1 MSNRKKFLLVFGFIV
16 LNMFMLVSFLVIRD
30 ATMENEL
37 KNEMEYLSKLD
48 ITKDRYNK
56 KTVTRGKYAV
66 VEKSIKKYLDDYHLE
81 LQEVLKLINDKEL
94 TTILSYDNYSTDGPE
109 FTKSLEYLKIS
120 KETFN
125 KKVDDL
131 INKFGD
137 EEIKNNIYKSTK
149 EEYYVN
155 LYDNLMLSSN
165 MRSNYNST
173 IELLKSTK
181 SRMNNVY
188 DTSIEVLNF
197 LVLYKD
203 DWVVEDGEIKFKTQ
217 DLYNYYNE
225 LISKVSTKKSE

>member
-1 MSNRKKFLLVFGFIV
+1 MSSRKKFLLVFGFIV

-109 FTKSLEYLKIS
+109 FTKSLEYLNTS
-120 KETFN
+120 KDTFN

-225 LISKVSTKKSE
+225 LISKVNTKKSE

>member
-1 MSNRKKFLLVFGFIV
+1 MSSRKKFLLVFGFIV

-56 KTVTRGKYAV
+56 KIVTRGKYAV
-66 VEKSIKKYLDDYHLE
+66 VEKSIKKYFDDYHLE

-109 FTKSLEYLKIS
+109 FTKSLEYLKTS

-137 EEIKNNIYKSTK
+137 EEIKNNIYESTK

-225 LISKVSTKKSE
+225 LISKVRTKKSE

>member
-1 MSNRKKFLLVFGFIV
+1 MSSRKKFLLVFGFIV

-81 LQEVLKLINDKEL
+81 LQEVLKIINDKEL

-109 FTKSLEYLKIS
+109 FTKSLEYLNTS

>member
-1 MSNRKKFLLVFGFIV
+1 MSSRKKFLLVFGFIV

-66 VEKSIKKYLDDYHLE
+66 VEKSIKKYFDDYHLE

-109 FTKSLEYLKIS
+109 FTKSLEYLKTS

-131 INKFGD
+131 INKFSD

-225 LISKVSTKKSE
+225 LISKVRTKKSE

>member
-1 MSNRKKFLLVFGFIV
+1 MSSRKKFLLVFGFIV

-109 FTKSLEYLKIS
+109 FTKSLEYLNTS

>member
-1 MSNRKKFLLVFGFIV
+1 MSSRKKFLLVFGFIV

-109 FTKSLEYLKIS
+109 FTKSLEYLNTS

-155 LYDNLMLSSN
+155 LYDNLMFSSN

>member
-1 MSNRKKFLLVFGFIV
+1 MSSRKKFLLVFGFIV

-37 KNEMEYLSKLD
+37 KNEVEYLSKLD
-48 ITKDRYNK
+48 VTKDRYNK

-109 FTKSLEYLKIS
+109 FTKSLEYLNTS

-155 LYDNLMLSSN
+155 LYDNLMFSSN

>member
-1 MSNRKKFLLVFGFIV
+1 MSSRKKFLLVFGFIV

-109 FTKSLEYLKIS
+109 FTKSLEYLNTS
-120 KETFN
+120 KDTFN

>member
-1 MSNRKKFLLVFGFIV
+1 MSSRKKFLLVFGFIV

-66 VEKSIKKYLDDYHLE
+66 VEKSIKKYFYDYHLE

-109 FTKSLEYLKIS
+109 FTKSLEYLKTS

-225 LISKVSTKKSE
+225 LISKVRTKKSE

>member
-1 MSNRKKFLLVFGFIV
+1 MNSRKKFLLVFGFIV

-109 FTKSLEYLKIS
+109 FTKSLEYLKTS

>member
-1 MSNRKKFLLVFGFIV
+1 MSSRKKFLLVFGFIV

-56 KTVTRGKYAV
+56 KIVTRGKYAV

-109 FTKSLEYLKIS
+109 FTKSLEYLKTS

>member
-1 MSNRKKFLLVFGFIV
+1 MSSRKKFLLVFGFIV

-109 FTKSLEYLKIS
+109 FTKSLEYLNVS

-203 DWVVEDGEIKFKTQ
+203 DWVVEDGKIKFKTQ

>member
-1 MSNRKKFLLVFGFIV
+1 MSSRKKFLLVFGFIV

-56 KTVTRGKYAV
+56 KIVTRGKYAV
-66 VEKSIKKYLDDYHLE
+66 VEKSIKKYFDDYHLE

-109 FTKSLEYLKIS
+109 FTKSLEYLKTS

-225 LISKVSTKKSE
+225 LISKVRTKKSE

>member
-1 MSNRKKFLLVFGFIV
+1 MSSRKKFLLVFGFIV

-37 KNEMEYLSKLD
+37 KNEVEYLSKLD

-109 FTKSLEYLKIS
+109 FIKSLEYLNTS

>member
-1 MSNRKKFLLVFGFIV
+1 MSSRKKFLLVFGFIV

-66 VEKSIKKYLDDYHLE
+66 VEKSIKKYFDDYHLE

-109 FTKSLEYLKIS
+109 FTKSLEYLKTS

-131 INKFGD
+131 INKFSD

>member
-1 MSNRKKFLLVFGFIV
+1 MNSRKKFLLVFGFIV

-109 FTKSLEYLKIS
+109 FTKSLEYLNLS

-155 LYDNLMLSSN
+155 LYDNLMFSSN

>member
-1 MSNRKKFLLVFGFIV
+1 
-16 LNMFMLVSFLVIRD
+16 
-30 ATMENEL
+30 MENEL
-37 KNEMEYLSKLD
+37 KKEIEYLSELD
-48 ITKDRYNK
+48 ITKDKYNK
-56 KTVTRGKYAV
+56 KRVTRGKYAV
-66 VEKSIKKYLDDYHLE
+66 VEKSIKKYFDDYHLE

-109 FTKSLEYLKIS
+109 FSKSLEYLKTS

>member
-1 MSNRKKFLLVFGFIV
+1 MSSRKKFLLVFGFIV

-56 KTVTRGKYAV
+56 KTVTRGKYSV

-109 FTKSLEYLKIS
+109 FTKSLEYLNVS

>member
-1 MSNRKKFLLVFGFIV
+1 MSSRKKFLLVFGFIV

-56 KTVTRGKYAV
+56 KIVTRGKYAV
-66 VEKSIKKYLDDYHLE
+66 VEKSIKKYFDDYHLE

-109 FTKSLEYLKIS
+109 FTKSLEYLKTS

>member
-1 MSNRKKFLLVFGFIV
+1 MNSRKKFLLVFGFIV

-109 FTKSLEYLKIS
+109 FTKSLEYLKTS

-155 LYDNLMLSSN
+155 LYDKLMLSSN

>member
-1 MSNRKKFLLVFGFIV
+1 MSSRKKFLLVFGFIV

-37 KNEMEYLSKLD
+37 KNEIEYLSKLD

-81 LQEVLKLINDKEL
+81 LQEVLKIINDKEL

-109 FTKSLEYLKIS
+109 FTKSLEYLNTS

>member
-1 MSNRKKFLLVFGFIV
+1 MSSRKKFLLVFGFIV

-37 KNEMEYLSKLD
+37 KNEVEYLSKLD

-109 FTKSLEYLKIS
+109 FTKSLEYLNTS

-155 LYDNLMLSSN
+155 LYDNLMFSSN

>member
-1 MSNRKKFLLVFGFIV
+1 MNSRKKFLLVFGFIV

-94 TTILSYDNYSTDGPE
+94 TTILSFDNYSTDGPE
-109 FTKSLEYLKIS
+109 FTKSLEYLNLS

-155 LYDNLMLSSN
+155 LYDNLMFSSN

>member
-1 MSNRKKFLLVFGFIV
+1 MSSRKKFLLVFGFIV

-37 KNEMEYLSKLD
+37 KNEVEYLSKLD

-109 FTKSLEYLKIS
+109 FTKSLEYLNTS

-131 INKFGD
+131 INKFDD

>member
-1 MSNRKKFLLVFGFIV
+1 MNSRKKFLLVFGFIV

-109 FTKSLEYLKIS
+109 FTKSLEYLNLS

-125 KKVDDL
+125 KKADDL

-155 LYDNLMLSSN
+155 LYDNLMFSSN

>member
-1 MSNRKKFLLVFGFIV
+1 MSSRKKFLLVFGFIV

-109 FTKSLEYLKIS
+109 FTKSLEYLKTS

-137 EEIKNNIYKSTK
+137 EEIKNSIYKSTK

-155 LYDNLMLSSN
+155 LYDKLMLSSN

>member
-1 MSNRKKFLLVFGFIV
+1 MNSRKKFLLVFGFIV

-109 FTKSLEYLKIS
+109 FTKSLEYLKTS

-155 LYDNLMLSSN
+155 LYDKLMLSSN

-188 DTSIEVLNF
+188 DTSIEVLNC

>member
-1 MSNRKKFLLVFGFIV
+1 MSSRKMFLLVFGFIV

-66 VEKSIKKYLDDYHLE
+66 VEKSIKKYFDDYHLE
-81 LQEVLKLINDKEL
+81 LQEVLKLINEKEL

-109 FTKSLEYLKIS
+109 FTKSLEYLKTS

-225 LISKVSTKKSE
+225 LISKVRTKKSE

>member
-1 MSNRKKFLLVFGFIV
+1 MNSRKKFLLVFGFIV

-94 TTILSYDNYSTDGPE
+94 TTILSFDNYSTDGPE
-109 FTKSLEYLKIS
+109 FTKSLEYLNLS

-155 LYDNLMLSSN
+155 LYDNLMFSSN

-173 IELLKSTK
+173 MELLKSTK

>member
-1 MSNRKKFLLVFGFIV
+1 MSSRKKFLLVFGFIV

-109 FTKSLEYLKIS
+109 FAKSLEYLKTS

-155 LYDNLMLSSN
+155 LYDKLMFSSN

>member
-1 MSNRKKFLLVFGFIV
+1 MSSRKKFLLVFGFIV

-109 FTKSLEYLKIS
+109 FTKSLEYLNVS

-155 LYDNLMLSSN
+155 LYDKLMLSSN

-203 DWVVEDGEIKFKTQ
+203 DWVVEDGKIKFKTQ

>member
-1 MSNRKKFLLVFGFIV
+1 MSSRKKFLLVFGFIV

-66 VEKSIKKYLDDYHLE
+66 VEKSIKKYFDDYHLE

-109 FTKSLEYLKIS
+109 FTKSLEYLKTS

-131 INKFGD
+131 INKFSD

-225 LISKVSTKKSE
+225 LVSKVRTKKSE